1 MAVAAHVS
9 SGETSLEELDQY
21 LRSDHT
27 PPPCMQLSQLDGFLT
42 GIIVGPERI
51 MPSEWLPVVW
61 GEGELA
67 PSDDGKVQ
75 AIVDAVLDWHA
86 RIVAEIRAVRVDP
99 VFLYD
104 IRGDMVTSEWAEGF
118 GQAMAL
124 RPRRWEELAKSPVG
138 MELLLPIMLL
148 RSDASINSDL
158 MPGLAPAEQLEAVKE
173 AAESLPMAILTLATF
188 WQMYPKSGRVEPRS
202 RLSKVGRNDLC
213 PCGSGKKFK
222 KCCLEL
228 LIW

>member
-1 MAVAAHVS
+1 MAVAAPVS

-27 PPPCMQLSQLDGFLT
+27 PPHCMQLSQLDGFLT

-61 GEGELA
+61 GEGGLA

-99 VFLYD
+99 VF
-104 IRGDMVTSEWAEGF
+104 A
-118 GQAMAL
+118 
-124 RPRRWEELAKSPVG
+124 
-138 MELLLPIMLL
+138 
-148 RSDASINSDL
+148 
-158 MPGLAPAEQLEAVKE
+158 
-173 AAESLPMAILTLATF
+173 
-188 WQMYPKSGRVEPRS
+188 SGRFH
-202 RLSKVGRNDLC
+202 G
-213 PCGSGKKFK
+213 
-222 KCCLEL
+222 
-228 LIW
+228 